1 MQRMSAP
8 VAGVTEL
15 AAAYSAAT
23 ASAAVDAHFVCIGG
37 HVIELRF
44 GTPGLLRCIMPAFA
58 HLTIGP
64 HLVPELVVDIWDSA
78 STGASPPPTPDVDQE
93 SPAGAFF
100 FFEDPPMRG
109 VFQPGMRALSALDHG
124 SDHAWYFVEDPAALP
139 YWELAAP
146 IRQILHWW
154 MGTRGHQQVHGGAVG
169 LPDGGVLLV
178 GKGGSGKSTSALISL
193 DSELRYAGDDYT
205 MVSLE
210 PQPTVHSLYSSGKVH
225 GENLAR
231 LPHLV
236 PALSNAAHLATEKG
250 VVFVDQYFPDRM
262 IEGFPLRAIVMP
274 TITRGAETRVRLA
287 SSSAALAA
295 LAPST
300 VFQLHTAGAEAL
312 RYMARLVRQ
321 VPAYVLE
328 LGADVSDV
336 PPVLVELLEGLRRQ
350 RRDRASG

>member
-1 MQRMSAP
+1 MQQTSTP

-15 AAAYSAAT
+15 AAAYASST
-23 ASAAVDAHFVCIGG
+23 ASAVDAYSVRIGG

-44 GTPGLLRCIMPAFA
+44 GTPGLLPCIMPAFA
-58 HLTIGP
+58 HLRIGP
-64 HLVPELVVDIWDSA
+64 RLVPELVVDIWDSA

-93 SPAGAFF
+93 SPAGAFY
-100 FFEDPPMRG
+100 FFEEPPMRG
-109 VFQPGMRALSALDHG
+109 VFQPGMRALSAIDFG

-154 MGTRGHQQVHGGAVG
+154 MGTRGHQQVHSGAVG
-169 LPDGGVLLV
+169 SPDGGVLLV

-193 DSELRYAGDDYT
+193 NSELRYAGDDYT

-225 GENLAR
+225 PENLVR

-236 PALSNAAHLATEKG
+236 PALSNAAQLATEKG

-274 TITRGAETRVRLA
+274 TITGRTETRVRPA
-287 SSSAALAA
+287 SPAAALAA

-312 RYMARLVRQ
+312 KYMARLVRE

-328 LGADVSDV
+328 LGANVSDV
-336 PPVLVELLEGLRRQ
+336 PPVLLELLGELRRQ